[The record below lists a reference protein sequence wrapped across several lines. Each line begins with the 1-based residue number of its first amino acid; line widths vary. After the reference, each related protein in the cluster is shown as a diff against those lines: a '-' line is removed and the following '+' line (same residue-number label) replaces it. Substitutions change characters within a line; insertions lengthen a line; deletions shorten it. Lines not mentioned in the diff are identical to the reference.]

1 MSNFKASKLSK
12 IKIFPFVHLNP
23 SESLSYQALRWW
35 GRENVSKPPSPCS
48 SVYLKWALKGRL
60 TRIDDLF
67 PEVHYLHA
75 DCCALCAWTGICVE
89 GGTGVP
95 LSLPLGTARF
105 SPFWGSQRRPT
116 ATQERLR
123 WEKDC
128 DRSILPAF
136 ENKSSPASK
145 KQSFVCP
152 NFLFPNNAVVPTA
165 LSHPTHTNV
174 HDADADLFYLDM
186 KPLLHCQPKKPS
198 LCWWTASHLTPPV
211 PRCSL
216 SP

>member
-23 SESLSYQALRWW
+23 SESLSYQAPRWW

-48 SVYLKWALKGRL
+48 SIYYKWALKGRL
-60 TRIDDLF
+60 TRMDDLF
-67 PEVHYLHA
+67 PEVHYLRRPLCSVCLNRDFCWRGNRRAPLPASGHGSVLAVLGLPVETHSHA
-75 DCCALCAWTGICVE
+75 GKTTVGERLTAQY
-89 GGTGVP
+89 
-95 LSLPLGTARF
+95 SLPLKPNPA
-105 SPFWGSQRRPT
+105 P
-116 ATQERLR
+116 
-123 WEKDC
+123 
-128 DRSILPAF
+128 LPK
-136 ENKSSPASK
+136 N
-145 KQSFVCP
+145 QSFVCP
-152 NFLFPNNAVVPTA
+152 NFLFPNNAVVSTV

-186 KPLLHCQPKKPS
+186 KPLLRCQPKKPS

-211 PRCSL
+211 PCSSL